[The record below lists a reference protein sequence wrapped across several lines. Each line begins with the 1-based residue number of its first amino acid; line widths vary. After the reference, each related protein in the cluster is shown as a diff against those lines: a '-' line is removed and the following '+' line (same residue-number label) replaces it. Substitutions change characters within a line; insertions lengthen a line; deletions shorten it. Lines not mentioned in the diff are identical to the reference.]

1 MNGNSMPEGVKVLS
15 VSEVTQAIKNLV
27 EDAFPSVWV
36 AGEISNWKKAPS
48 GHVYFTLKDA
58 DASLGAIAWRGIA
71 LRLRFEPHDGLDV
84 IVRGRLELYVP
95 QGRYNLVVEE
105 MEPRGLGAQELAL
118 RQLKEKLFR
127 LGYFDLKRKRPLPAY
142 PLRVAL
148 VTSPTGAAVRDMLK
162 VLGERWPGLEIY
174 VCPVRVQGETSAVE
188 IAAAVRLLD
197 RLHGNGALPV
207 DVLIVGRG
215 GGSSEDLGAF
225 NDEVVAQAIYRS
237 RIPVVS
243 AVGHEIDHTIADLV
257 ADRRAVT
264 PTEAAS
270 LVAPDRGQLLQ
281 ELGELEG
288 RLREA
293 VLRRLESARQRLR
306 DLAERRAFRLP
317 LERIHAAEQRL
328 DDRAERLQRAVRQ
341 RLEQAKARLEGY
353 AARLET
359 LSPLNV
365 LSRGYSLTRT
375 EADGAVLRSPEQVR
389 PGDRLVTHVQ
399 HGRLVSRVEEA
410 SPAVS

>member
-1 MNGNSMPEGVKVLS
+1 MTVPSLPEGVKILS
-15 VSEVTQAIKNLV
+15 VSEVTQTVKGLL
-27 EDAFPSVWV
+27 EYAFPSVWV

-58 DASLGAIAWRGIA
+58 ESQLGAIAWRGVA
-71 LRLRFEPHDGLDV
+71 LRLNFEPHDGLEV
-84 IVRGRLELYVP
+84 IARGRLEVYLP

-105 MEPRGLGAQELAL
+105 MQPRGLGAQELAL

-127 LGYFDLKRKRPLPAY
+127 LGYFDPRRKRPLPAY
-142 PLRVAL
+142 PRRIAL

-174 VCPVRVQGETSAVE
+174 VCPVRVQGETSALE
-188 IAAAVRLLD
+188 IAAAIRLLD

-207 DVLIVGRG
+207 DLIIVGRG

-225 NDEVVAQAIYRS
+225 NEEVVAQAIYRS

-243 AVGHEIDHTIADLV
+243 AVGHEIDYTIADLV

-264 PTEAAS
+264 PTEAAT
-270 LVAPDRGQLLQ
+270 LVVPDRGQLLQ
-281 ELGELEG
+281 ALGELEG
-288 RLREA
+288 RLREGL
-293 VLRRLESARQRLR
+293 LRRLDVARRRLQE
-306 DLAERRAFRLP
+306 LAERRAFRLP
-317 LERIHAAEQRL
+317 LERIHAEEQRL
-328 DDRAERLQRAVRQ
+328 DDWAERLQRAVRH
-341 RLEQAKARLEGY
+341 RLGRAKERLAGY

-365 LSRGYSLTRT
+365 LGRGYSLTRT

-399 HGRLVSRVEEA
+399 HGRLISRVEEA
-410 SPAVS
+410 NPAVS